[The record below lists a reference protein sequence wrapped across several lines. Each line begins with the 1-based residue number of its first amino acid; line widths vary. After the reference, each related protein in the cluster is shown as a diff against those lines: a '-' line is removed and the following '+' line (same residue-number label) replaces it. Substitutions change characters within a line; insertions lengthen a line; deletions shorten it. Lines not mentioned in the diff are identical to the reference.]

1 MGGKEDNLLGK
12 LCQNPAAIHDM
23 SSENARSAKRN
34 WEICQTARCC
44 FWKSLCPT
52 VASGTIT
59 VDQRKKMK
67 LRRLREIIV
76 GAWLLYVSFKILMK
90 VQVSRVLCIYA

>member
-34 WEICQTARCC
+34 WENCQTSRCC

-76 GAWLLYVSFKILMK
+76 GAWLLSVSFNILMK